1 MTGAFL
7 GALFAIGVLL
17 IASHV
22 IATRPARLAVRIAP
36 YIPARQVAG
45 RVGPLSTLVAV
56 FEPSMRSVFNSLASS
71 ASLSERLLRAG
82 RVPSTTRYRLTQM
95 VWIGSGLLM
104 ASSVIIVTSNTT
116 LIGLLL
122 IGLGGIAG
130 ALACDAELKSAM
142 KRRKRRILVQLP
154 MVADLFAF
162 AVAAG
167 ESSVSAIER
176 ISSTMSGDLP
186 REFAT
191 CVGDVHNGLPFGV
204 ALRAAAARCD
214 VPQFNRFVEGVV
226 LALERG
232 TPIAEVVRAQAM
244 DVRAQEQRRL
254 MELAG
259 RKDVIML
266 IPIVFMILPTVVLIA
281 VYPGLYSL
289 DLVVA

>member
-130 ALACDAELKSAM
+130 AT
-142 KRRKRRILVQLP
+142 RVR
-154 MVADLFAF
+154 
-162 AVAAG
+162 
-167 ESSVSAIER
+167 
-176 ISSTMSGDLP
+176 
-186 REFAT
+186 
-191 CVGDVHNGLPFGV
+191 DVCQ
-204 ALRAAAARCD
+204 RC
-214 VPQFNRFVEGVV
+214 
-226 LALERG
+226 A
-232 TPIAEVVRAQAM
+232 
-244 DVRAQEQRRL
+244 
-254 MELAG
+254 
-259 RKDVIML
+259 
-266 IPIVFMILPTVVLIA
+266 
-281 VYPGLYSL
+281 
-289 DLVVA
+289 

>member
-1 MTGAFL
+1 MTGAL
-7 GALFAIGVLL
+7 IGALFAIGVLL
-17 IASHV
+17 IVTHV
-22 IATRPARLAVRIAP
+22 IATRPARLADRIAP
-36 YIPARQVAG
+36 YLPARQTAY
-45 RVGPLSTLVAV
+45 RVGPLSTLIAV
-56 FEPSMRSVFNSLASS
+56 FAPSMKAVVTSFASS

-82 RVPSTTRYRLTQM
+82 RVHSVARYRLTQM
-95 VWIGSGLLM
+95 LWIGAGLLI
-104 ASSVIIVTSNTT
+104 AAVLVFVTSNTT
-116 LIGLLL
+116 LIGLAL

-176 ISSTMSGDLP
+176 ISRTMSGDLP

-191 CVGDVHNGLPFGV
+191 CVGDVHNGVPFGV
-204 ALRAAAARCD
+204 SLRAAAARCD

>member
-1 MTGAFL
+1 MTGAL
-7 GALFAIGVLL
+7 IGAVFAFGVILVVN
-17 IASHV
+17 HV
-22 IATRPARLAVRIAP
+22 LATRPARLAQRIAP
-36 YIPARQVAG
+36 FLPAREEAQVF
-45 RVGPLSTLVAV
+45 GPLTTLQHILA
-56 FEPSMRSVFNSLASS
+56 PSMQSLLGLFGANIT
-71 ASLSERLLRAG
+71 LSERLMRAG
-82 RVPSTTRYRLTQM
+82 RAPSLPRYRMTQM
-95 VWIGSGLLM
+95 VWIGAGLALATM
-104 ASSVIIVTSNTT
+104 LVVATSNTS
-116 LIGLLL
+116 LL
-122 IGLGGIAG
+122 GLGLILLGGVAG
-130 ALACDAELKSAM
+130 ALACDAELKAAI

-154 MVADLFAF
+154 MIADLFAF

-167 ESSVSAIER
+167 ESAVSAIER
-176 ISSTMSGDLP
+176 LSRTMSGELP
-186 REFAT
+186 REFVV
-191 CVGDVHNGLPFGV
+191 CVGDVHNGVSFSA
-204 ALRAAAARCD
+204 ALRAAASRCD
-214 VPQFNRFVEGVV
+214 VPQFTRFVEGVV

>member
-1 MTGAFL
+1 MTGAL
-7 GALFAIGVLL
+7 IGAVFACGVLL
-17 IASHV
+17 V
-22 IATRPARLAVRIAP
+22 TRQVVATRPARLAARIAP
-36 YIPARQVAG
+36 FLPAREHPA
-45 RVGPLSTLVAV
+45 RVGPMSTLSTL
-56 FEPSMRSVFNSLASS
+56 FTPSLHSVVMTFGSS
-71 ASLSERLLRAG
+71 TALTERLARAG
-82 RVPSTTRYRLTQM
+82 RATSVTRYRITQLA
-95 VWIGSGLLM
+95 WIGAGLVVATML
-104 ASSVIIVTSNTT
+104 VVLTSNTS
-116 LIGLLL
+116 LVGLAL
-122 IGLGGIAG
+122 IGLGGVAG
-130 ALACDAELKSAM
+130 ALACDAELKAAM

-167 ESSVSAIER
+167 ESAVSAIER
-176 ISSTMSGDLP
+176 LSRTMSGDLP
-186 REFAT
+186 REFSV
-191 CVGDVHNGLPFGV
+191 CVGDVHNGVTFSS
-204 ALRAAAARCD
+204 ALRAAAMRCD
-214 VPQFNRFVEGVV
+214 VPQFTRFVEGVV

>member
-1 MTGAFL
+1 M
-7 GALFAIGVLL
+7 
-17 IASHV
+17 
-22 IATRPARLAVRIAP
+22 
-36 YIPARQVAG
+36 
-45 RVGPLSTLVAV
+45 
-56 FEPSMRSVFNSLASS
+56 
-71 ASLSERLLRAG
+71 
-82 RVPSTTRYRLTQM
+82 
-95 VWIGSGLLM
+95 
-104 ASSVIIVTSNTT
+104 
-116 LIGLLL
+116 
-122 IGLGGIAG
+122 
-130 ALACDAELKSAM
+130 
-142 KRRKRRILVQLP
+142 
-154 MVADLFAF
+154 
-162 AVAAG
+162 
-167 ESSVSAIER
+167 
-176 ISSTMSGDLP
+176 P

-191 CVGDVHNGLPFGV
+191 CVSDVHNGLPFGV

>member
-1 MTGAFL
+1 MTGML
-7 GALFAIGVLL
+7 VGAIFACGVLL
-17 IASHV
+17 VANRV
-22 IATRPARLAVRIAP
+22 IATRPPRLAARIAP
-36 YIPARQVAG
+36 FLPSRDVAVA
-45 RVGPLSTLVAV
+45 VGPLETLWQILA
-56 FEPSMRSVFNSLASS
+56 PSLQSVLGAFGSS
-71 ASLSERLLRAG
+71 NVLTERLRRAG
-82 RVPSTTRYRLTQM
+82 RSDSVSRYRVAQL
-95 VWIGSGLLM
+95 VWIGAGLAL
-104 ASSVIIVTSNTT
+104 ATVFVVATSNTS
-116 LIGLLL
+116 LIGLALVAM
-122 IGLGGIAG
+122 GGVVG
-130 ALACDAELKSAM
+130 ALACAAELKSAM
-142 KRRKRRILVQLP
+142 KRRKRKILVQLP

-176 ISSTMSGDLP
+176 LSRTMSGELP
-186 REFAT
+186 REFEI
-191 CVGDVHNGLPFGV
+191 CVGDVHDGVPFST
-204 ALRAAAARCD
+204 ALRSAAARCD
-214 VPQFNRFVEGVV
+214 VPQFGRFVEGVV